1 MIVLFGTANDPILQ
15 AIERGADPARR
26 IPPPR

>member
-15 AIERGADPARR
+15 AISVALTRRRGPS
-26 IPPPR
+26 PR